1 VPRILTIV
9 SICFAALLLACD
21 ASTAASGHCRQSAY
35 TAQQVLPAIRVTSVH
50 RMTCTQGVQIM
61 RRVAP
66 ALGQNYYDE
75 LGRTRNR
82 LIHGYRCSGYLI
94 GDASW
99 RITCRRGRQSVTG
112 LTAE

>member
-1 VPRILTIV
+1 MV
-9 SICFAALLLACD
+9 SISFAALLLAGD
-21 ASTAASGHCRQSAY
+21 ASAPASGHCRRSAY
-35 TAQQVLPAIRVTSVH
+35 AAQQVLPAIMVTNVH
-50 RMTCTQGVQIM
+50 RMTCTQGVRVM

-82 LIHGYRCSGYLI
+82 VIRGYRCSGYLI